1 MTTISLVSA
10 CPTVTTGDRSLSAI
24 ALFCGCGLIIS
35 FGLLTFGVNLAPDW
49 V

>member
-10 CPTVTTGDRSLSAI
+10 YPMVTTGDRSLTAI
-24 ALFCGCGLIIS
+24 ALFCCCGLIVS
-35 FGLLTFGVNLAPDW
+35 FGLLTCGINLAPDL

>member
-10 CPTVTTGDRSLSAI
+10 YRTVTTRDRSLTAI
-24 ALFCGCGLIIS
+24 ALFCCCGLIVS
-35 FGLLTFGVNLAPDW
+35 FGLLTYGVNLAPDW

>member
-10 CPTVTTGDRSLSAI
+10 YPTVTTGDRSLTSI
-24 ALFCGCGLIIS
+24 ALFCCCGLIVS
-35 FGLLTFGVNLAPDW
+35 FGLLTYGINLAPDL